1 MNTLDISIVVIY
13 LSLIFLIGLYTRRYI
28 NDFSDFMI
36 AGRKVNLALS
46 VVTMLGTELGLITVM
61 YTAQTGV
68 NGLFASFHIGLA
80 AFLVTMVVGL
90 TGFVIVRL
98 RALEVKSIPEYYQ
111 LRFGKKVRILGAIL
125 LVMGGVL
132 NMGLFL
138 KVGAIFIQ
146 TIFGLEP
153 GGSTLILVMFVLLIL
168 VLIYTMSGGMI
179 SVIVTDYI
187 QYVIL
192 SIGLLVAVFYS
203 ISTLGWTN
211 LFLSLEN
218 LNMPSINSEM
228 AKDIYN
234 PISSMGP
241 IYISWQVVLGFVS
254 AVIWPTAITRALSIK
269 NVNMVKY
276 QYTWSSISF
285 LIRFIIPC
293 FLGICAFIYFHGST
307 GVDNTLAL
315 MPKYLYYILPHGM
328 LGIVV
333 AGMLAAFMST
343 HDSYLLCWSTIITN
357 DIIEPLSNRTLSSKT
372 KIMLTR
378 LIIFILGGYIF
389 YWGMFYEGG
398 DAIWDYLGITGAIYF
413 TGAIS
418 VVVFGLYWN
427 KASSTGAI
435 LALLG
440 GLSSIIGLEPIRLFL
455 GINVSNPAIIGL
467 FTLGFSM
474 LLMIIGS
481 LIWPD
486 TENNY
491 VFPEESLENQDNI
504 LKKYY
509 VVELV
514 VILMLISSYVM
525 YGPQSSWL
533 ENYITWKLI
542 WQTLFILTI
551 ILFVLMF
558 IRFTYGGFK
567 DLKTLLIN
575 NAEK

>member
-1 MNTLDISIVVIY
+1 MNNLDIGIIIIY
-13 LSLIFLIGLYTRRYI
+13 LSLIFSIGLYTRRYI

-36 AGRKVNLALS
+36 AGRNVNLALS

-80 AFLVTMVVGL
+80 AFLVTLVVGL

-111 LRFGKKVRILGAIL
+111 LRFGKKVRVLGAIL
-125 LVMGGVL
+125 LVVGGIL

-153 GGSTLILVMFVLLIL
+153 GSTLTMVMFVLLIL

-187 QYVIL
+187 QYIIL
-192 SIGLLVAVFYS
+192 SISLLIAVFYS

-211 LFLSLEN
+211 LFLTLEG
-218 LNMPSINSEM
+218 INTKAGI

-234 PISSMGP
+234 PVNSMGAA
-241 IYISWQVVLGFVS
+241 YISWQVVLGFVS

-269 NVNMVKY
+269 NVNIVKY

-293 FLGICAFIYFHGST
+293 FLGICAFIYFNGNIENN
-307 GVDNTLAL
+307 NTLAL
-315 MPKYLYYILPHGM
+315 MPKYLYHIIPSGM
-328 LGIVV
+328 LGIVI

-372 KIMLTR
+372 KILLTR
-378 LIIFILGGYIF
+378 FIILILGLYIF

-418 VVVFGLYWN
+418 VVVFGLYW
-427 KASSTGAI
+427 KQASSMGAI

-440 GLSSIIGLEPIRLFL
+440 GLSSIIGLEPIRSFL
-455 GINVSNPAIIGL
+455 GINISNPAIIGL
-467 FTLGFSM
+467 ITLGFSM
-474 LLMIIGS
+474 ILMIIGS

-486 TENNY
+486 TDNNY
-491 VFPEESLENQDNI
+491 VFPTESLENEDNI

-509 VVELV
+509 VTESV
-514 VILMLISSYVM
+514 VILMLILSYIL
-525 YGPQSSWL
+525 YGPQSSWIKS
-533 ENYITWKLI
+533 YISWKFI

-551 ILFVLMF
+551 ISFFLMF

-567 DLKTLLIN
+567 DLKSLLN
-575 NAEK
+575 DNVKK

>member
-1 MNTLDISIVVIY
+1 MNNLDIGIIIIY
-13 LSLIFLIGLYTRRYI
+13 LSLIFSIGLYTRRYI

-36 AGRKVNLALS
+36 AGRNVNLALS

-61 YTAQTGV
+61 YTAQIGI

-80 AFLVTMVVGL
+80 AFLVTLVVGL

-111 LRFGKKVRILGAIL
+111 LRFGKKVRVLGAIL
-125 LVMGGVL
+125 LVVGGIL

-153 GGSTLILVMFVLLIL
+153 GSTLTMVMFVLLIL

-187 QYVIL
+187 QYIIL
-192 SIGLLVAVFYS
+192 SISLLIAVFYS

-211 LFLSLEN
+211 LFLTLEG
-218 LNMPSINSEM
+218 INTKAGI

-234 PISSMGP
+234 PVNSMGAA
-241 IYISWQVVLGFVS
+241 YISWQVVLGFVS

-269 NVNMVKY
+269 NVNIVKY

-293 FLGICAFIYFHGST
+293 FLGICAFIYFNGNIENN
-307 GVDNTLAL
+307 NTLAL
-315 MPKYLYYILPHGM
+315 MPKYLYHIIPSGM
-328 LGIVV
+328 LGIVI

-372 KIMLTR
+372 KILLTR
-378 LIIFILGGYIF
+378 FIILILGLYIF

-418 VVVFGLYWN
+418 VVVFGLYW
-427 KASSTGAI
+427 KQASSMGAI

-440 GLSSIIGLEPIRLFL
+440 GLSSIIGLEPIRSFL
-455 GINVSNPAIIGL
+455 GINISNPAIIGL
-467 FTLGFSM
+467 ITLGFSM
-474 LLMIIGS
+474 ILMIIGS

-486 TENNY
+486 TDNNY
-491 VFPEESLENQDNI
+491 VFPTESLENEDNI

-509 VVELV
+509 VTESVI
-514 VILMLISSYVM
+514 ILMFILSYIL
-525 YGPQSSWL
+525 YGPQSSWIKS
-533 ENYITWKLI
+533 YISWKFI
-542 WQTLFILTI
+542 WQILFILTI
-551 ILFVLMF
+551 ISFFLMF

-567 DLKTLLIN
+567 DLKSLLN
-575 NAEK
+575 DNVKK